1 MQLETFVLDFFLP
14 LHSPQRCC
22 LAMSSS
28 DEIARLLNLGAAD
41 SHPLN
46 GVISEYFAER
56 MLTRKRM
63 KKTQVRKV
71 NILSVEGN
79 QTIIKKNYKYIL

>member
-14 LHSPQRCC
+14 LHSSQRCC

-41 SHPLN
+41 SHALMD
-46 GVISEYFAER
+46 VISEYFAESDVDPE
-56 MLTRKRM
+56 TDEED
-63 KKTQVRKV
+63 T
-71 NILSVEGN
+71 SAEGK
-79 QTIIKKNYKYIL
+79 Q